1 MIDQKNVIDILID
14 TAKKLLAD
22 IHRRSAESLKLLE
35 QKDFLLALGALAGF
49 EQQLRY
55 VTIRL
60 MVLSELKRF
69 KHQIQKQNEKE
80 RRKHGS

>member
-1 MIDQKNVIDILID
+1 MIDQKDVIDILIN

-35 QKDFLLALGALAGF
+35 RKDFLLALGALAGF

-60 MVLSELKRF
+60 MVLNELRRF
-69 KHQIQKQNEKE
+69 QNQIQEQNENE